1 MTANRFIYF
10 SVPRL
15 HPSNLCYNEY
25 MTHSKTQ
32 IIAFVGMPGSGKS
45 TAVDYLTE
53 KGYPKVYFGGVVL
66 AAVKEAG
73 LDITPENEM
82 TIRNKL
88 RAEEGDDFI
97 AKRIAGQIND
107 LIAAGQHRII
117 ADGLY
122 SWTEYKT
129 LKHAFP
135 GELSLI
141 AVLAPRHI
149 RHHRLANRPERPLN
163 AEEAKQ
169 RDWNEIEM
177 LNKGGPIAMA
187 EYFVI
192 NDHDI
197 EAYDANLEK
206 ILKELDF

>member
-1 MTANRFIYF
+1 
-10 SVPRL
+10 
-15 HPSNLCYNEY
+15 
-25 MTHSKTQ
+25 MTHSQTK
-32 IIAFVGMPGSGKS
+32 IVAFVGMPGSGKS

-53 KGYPKVYFGGVVL
+53 KGHPKVYFGGVLL

-73 LDITPENEM
+73 LDINPENEAIM
-82 TIRNKL
+82 RKKL
-88 RAEEGDDFI
+88 RLEEGDDFI
-97 AKRIAGQIND
+97 AKRIITQIND
-107 LIAAGQHRII
+107 LVAAGQHRII

-122 SWTEYKT
+122 SWAEYKA

-149 RHHRLANRPERPLN
+149 RHHRLANRPVRPLT
-163 AEEAKQ
+163 AEEAKI
-169 RDWNEIEM
+169 RDWNEIEI

-187 EYFVI
+187 DHFII

-197 EAYDANLEK
+197 EAFDKNLDK
-206 ILKELDF
+206 ILKEIDF

>member
-1 MTANRFIYF
+1 
-10 SVPRL
+10 
-15 HPSNLCYNEY
+15 
-25 MTHSKTQ
+25 MTHSQTQ
-32 IIAFVGMPGSGKS
+32 IVAFVGMPGSGKS

-53 KGYPKVYFGGVVL
+53 KGHPKVYFGGVVL

-73 LDITPENEM
+73 LDINPENEKF
-82 TIRNKL
+82 IRNKL

-97 AKRIAGQIND
+97 AKRIIAQIND
-107 LIAAGQHRII
+107 LIKAGQHRII

-122 SWTEYKT
+122 SWTEYKA

-149 RHHRLANRPERPLN
+149 RHHRLSTRPERPLT
-163 AEEAKQ
+163 AEEA
-169 RDWNEIEM
+169 RTRAWNEIEM

-187 EYFVI
+187 DHFII

-197 EAYDANLEK
+197 EAFDTNLDT
-206 ILKELDF
+206 ILKEIDF

>member
-1 MTANRFIYF
+1 
-10 SVPRL
+10 
-15 HPSNLCYNEY
+15 
-25 MTHSKTQ
+25 MTHSQTQ

-53 KGYPKVYFGGVVL
+53 KGHPKVYFGGVLL

-73 LDITPENEM
+73 LEITPENETM
-82 TIRNKL
+82 MRKKL
-88 RAEEGDDFI
+88 RLEEGDDFI
-97 AKRIAGQIND
+97 AKRIITQIND
-107 LIAAGQHRII
+107 LVAAGQHRII

-122 SWTEYKT
+122 SWAEYKA

-149 RHHRLANRPERPLN
+149 RHHRLANHPERPLT
-163 AEEAKQ
+163 AEEAKT

-177 LNKGGPIAMA
+177 LNEGGPIAMA
-187 EYFVI
+187 DHFII
-192 NDHDI
+192 NEGSMESYIAAVDSSI
-197 EAYDANLEK
+197 KK
-206 ILKELDF
+206 IWL